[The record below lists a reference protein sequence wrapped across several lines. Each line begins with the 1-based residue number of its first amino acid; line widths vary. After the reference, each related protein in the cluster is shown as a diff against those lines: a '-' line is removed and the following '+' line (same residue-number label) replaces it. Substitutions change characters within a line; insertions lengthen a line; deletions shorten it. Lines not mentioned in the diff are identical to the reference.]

1 MTMIFRSTL
10 ALGVFAAALTAASAA
25 MAQDPVCGLGNGQ
38 AATGEPIKLGAIVT
52 ASGVADM
59 TNAPKA
65 ANAYFECVNA
75 NGGINGRPIEYGW
88 SDDQTRPDK
97 SAEHAKKYV
106 EDVGVVAL
114 VGGASIVDC
123 VATAQYYKDN
133 GVISLMAAGVAP
145 QCFTATNV
153 ATMNQGPRYG
163 LLSAVAYARKNLGI
177 THIACP
183 QPTSPGADWICAGIE
198 NYAKL
203 EGLKYSHL
211 TFDQSS
217 ADNDS
222 LVVQIMA
229 TGADATVYMGS
240 PVTMPP
246 FLAAMET
253 ADAGAT
259 IKVLAPSPVYNPNIP
274 QAVGAY
280 WNDRLWVAIEFGPLD
295 APGPDVEN
303 FKALARAYGVEADS
317 FGQMGYMAAR
327 LAVEAMLTI
336 PADRISRETV
346 TAALQNVQS
355 FQSEMLCEP
364 WAFGGKD
371 DTSRLANRAGWMV
384 QMTGGDWQVLQGCV
398 GVDPRLID

>member
-1 MTMIFRSTL
+1 MIIRNAL
-10 ALGVFAAALTAASAA
+10 ALGVFVAGLTVASAA
-25 MAQDPVCGLGNGQ
+25 MAEQAPVCGLGSGQ
-38 AATGEPIKLGAIVT
+38 PATGEPIRLGAIVT

-59 TNAPKA
+59 SNAPKA

-75 NGGINGRPIEYGW
+75 NGGINGRPIEYSW

-106 EDVGVVAL
+106 EDMGVVAL

-123 VATAQYYKDN
+123 IATAQYFKDN

-153 ATMNQGPRYG
+153 ATLNQGPRYA
-163 LLSAVAYARKNLGI
+163 LLSAVAYAKEHLGI

-222 LVVQIMA
+222 LVVQIMS

-246 FLAAMET
+246 FLAAMEA

-274 QAVGAY
+274 AAVGPY
-280 WNDRLWVAIEFGPLD
+280 WNDRLWVGIEFGPLD
-295 APGPDVEN
+295 QPGPDVDN
-303 FKALARAYGVEADS
+303 FKAVTEAYGAVADS

-336 PADRISRETV
+336 PADQISRETV

-355 FQSEMLCEP
+355 FESDMLCKT

-371 DTSRLANRAGWMV
+371 DTARLANRAGWMV
-384 QMTGGDWQVLQGCV
+384 QMTDDDWKVLQGCV
-398 GVDPRLID
+398 DIDPRVID